1 MRSET
6 FHIASSS
13 LFIFYAASSMRKSK
27 VSDRIIQ
34 MTLGETRFF
43 TRVYTKIIYL
53 NAEPKLVSEKT
64 DHVSHCLLCFWSTLK
79 TWSTFIHNMTFLR
92 RLVYHILI
100 LYQACVLNVMCQ
112 FMKKTFN
119 RSALNFEQ
127 IFLQCIFRI
136 KSVFNMHMYI
146 YYFRDMF

>member
-1 MRSET
+1 
-6 FHIASSS
+6 
-13 LFIFYAASSMRKSK
+13 
-27 VSDRIIQ
+27 
-34 MTLGETRFF
+34 
-43 TRVYTKIIYL
+43 
-53 NAEPKLVSEKT
+53 
-64 DHVSHCLLCFWSTLK
+64 
-79 TWSTFIHNMTFLR
+79 MTFLR